1 MKRMETEVH
10 DLGCNATNRMSCAKK
25 NSFQLYLDISKHLVL
40 FLWVLTLSPG
50 SVTLANDPFQK
61 KQKKANVGQIFII
74 TGTGST
80 DRWYIP
86 SIGSVVPCRKTLEVW
101 LSVPLHIS
109 RKRVHLVAPGVCSY
123 VAASCG
129 GALGRLCL
137 TTGEEQ
143 DDMDEEPGR
152 VR

>member
-1 MKRMETEVH
+1 MIH
-10 DLGCNATNRMSCAKK
+10 FKK
-25 NSFQLYLDISKHLVL
+25 NKRKPT
-40 FLWVLTLSPG
+40 W
-50 SVTLANDPFQK
+50 A
-61 KQKKANVGQIFII
+61 VGQIFYHHWNWYLVV
-74 TGTGST
+74 TT
-80 DRWYIP
+80 DDP
-86 SIGSVVPCRKTLEVW
+86 SIGSFVVPWNAALEVW

-143 DDMDEEPGR
+143 DDMDEEPER

>member
-1 MKRMETEVH
+1 METEVH
-10 DLGCNATNRMSCAKK
+10 DLGCNATTRMSCAKK

-40 FLWVLTLSPG
+40 FLRVLTLSPG
-50 SVTLANDPFQK
+50 SVRSANDPFK
-61 KQKKANVGQIFII
+61 KKAFQNTNVGQIFYHHWNWSLVV
-74 TGTGST
+74 TT
-80 DRWYIP
+80 DAISHPLAQWCP
-86 SIGSVVPCRKTLEVW
+86 ADALEVW